1 MRILSL
7 LVPAGLALMPAALCQ
22 AGEFDGKKP
31 FVCALVDVASCV
43 PGHECAR
50 ETADAIGVPH
60 FYAFDVA
67 KAEVGETS
75 PSGSTGRTSKIDRVE
90 HPQGVLLLSGVEG
103 DRGWTASIG
112 EDSGKLSMA
121 VVGDRVSFVVFGDC
135 MIR

>member
-7 LVPAGLALMPAALCQ
+7 LVPAGLVLMPAFPCQ
-22 AGEFDGKKP
+22 AGAFDGKKP
-31 FVCALVDVASCV
+31 FVCTMVDVASCV

-50 ETADAIGVPH
+50 ESADAIGVPH
-60 FYAFDVA
+60 FFTVDVA
-67 KAEVGETS
+67 KSQVSETS
-75 PSGSTGRTSKIDRVE
+75 ATGVVGRTSKIDRVE
-90 HPQGVLLLSGVEG
+90 HLPGGLLLSGVDG

-121 VVGDRVSFVVFGDC
+121 VVGDRVGFVVFGDC

>member
-1 MRILSL
+1 MRILTP
-7 LVPAGLALMPAALCQ
+7 LVTAGLVLMPVVLCQ

-31 FVCALVDVASCV
+31 FVCTLVDVASCV

-50 ETADAIGVPH
+50 ESADAIGVPH
-60 FYAFDVA
+60 FFAIDVA
-67 KAEVGETS
+67 KAQVSEAS
-75 PSGSTGRTSKIDRVE
+75 PNGSAGRTSKIDRVE
-90 HPQGVLLLSGVEG
+90 HPPGVLLLSGVEG

-135 MIR
+135 LIR